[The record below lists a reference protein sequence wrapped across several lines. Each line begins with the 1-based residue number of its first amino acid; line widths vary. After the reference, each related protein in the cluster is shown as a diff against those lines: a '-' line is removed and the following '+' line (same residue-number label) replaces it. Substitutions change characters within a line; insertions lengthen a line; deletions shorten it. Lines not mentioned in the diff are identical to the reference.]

1 MQRFCD
7 IWILTL
13 HVLISLWLDSASNY
27 VFKVNK
33 RNTRTQCEIC
43 LKLTIQTP
51 EWRVVLMSL
60 LLTLNMFHTLFGQ
73 ENAGW
78 EFNIWYWI
86 KIIREHYEFLNTW
99 FFVNT
104 RCNGNEYLPK
114 KLTSCKLPLF
124 TAVCIFVQ
132 ETSWH
137 LHKPYS
143 RLTIVFIYK

>member
-13 HVLISLWLDSASNY
+13 DVLISLWLDSASNY

-43 LKLTIQTP
+43 LKLTIKTP

-60 LLTLNMFHTLFGQ
+60 LLTLNIFHTLFGQ

-78 EFNIWYWI
+78 EFNIWYCI
-86 KIIREHYEFLNTW
+86 KILIEHYEFLNTW

-104 RCNGNEYLPK
+104 RCKENEYLPK

-124 TAVCIFVQ
+124 TVVCIFVQ

-137 LHKPYS
+137 LHKTYS
-143 RLTIVFIYK
+143 RLTIVFIYQ